1 MQVKNFEDLEIWK
14 DARLLTRAV
23 YQFTKDIKFSKDYT
37 LRDQIRRAAISIM
50 SNIAEGFERGGN
62 QEFIQFLYVAKASCG
77 EVRSQLY
84 VALDQFYIPE
94 EPFDDVNRSFR
105 RLSIMI
111 SNLIDYL
118 KASGMKGSKYAR
130 SDSKSSTSS
139 IPSETA

>member
-14 DARLLTRAV
+14 DARALTRGI
-23 YQFTKDIKFSKDYT
+23 YQLTRDSKFSKDYG
-37 LRDQIRRAAISIM
+37 LRDQIRRAAVSIM

-84 VALDQFYIPE
+84 VAVDQSYVVQKDCE
-94 EPFDDVNRSFR
+94 ELRKSFR

-111 SNLIDYL
+111 GNLIDYL
-118 KASGMKGSKYAR
+118 KHSRMKGAKYDSSNR
-130 SDSKSSTSS
+130 SSHL
-139 IPSETA
+139 ETAKTA